1 MIPARNL
8 VYFLLEFMTGRRLPR
23 SMKKQLGLWRALLVA
38 ALGISIVGHWFTVKE
53 VLSVRAENKDLRR
66 RNTIVMNNNKELL
79 EITSRLH
86 QINNKIMQFEM
97 DIILAVKDNLNGDT
111 IRSLEERID
120 DSMILQTQSIIE
132 AQKILEDNPVPFT
145 TDTNTTTNQ
154 N

>member
-1 MIPARNL
+1 MIPVRNL

-38 ALGISIVGHWFTVKE
+38 VLGISIVGHWFTVKE

>member
-1 MIPARNL
+1 MIPVRNL